1 MIDRLSKYN
10 RSTTRLGDSRRN
22 TEISSPHDVE
32 IHATAATVPVSGTPA
47 ELTRAAVRNTPVIN
61 QTNHRPRTP
70 ERRDSSHTVATWP
83 RVASSR
89 RMSRNHWASAA
100 VRTVTSAIRHALR
113 AESSAQ
119 KTAKTTSTVS
129 RRDLPPQD
137 EVVHRRE
144 SEEPDERGIDGDVGA
159 QGHTSRHRWLP
170 EDYRKF
176 KPGTEL
182 LRGPR

>member
-1 MIDRLSKYN
+1 MS
-10 RSTTRLGDSRRN
+10 
-22 TEISSPHDVE
+22 
-32 IHATAATVPVSGTPA
+32 
-47 ELTRAAVRNTPVIN
+47 
-61 QTNHRPRTP
+61 
-70 ERRDSSHTVATWP
+70 DSSHTLATWAKLETSVEKP
-83 RVASSR
+83 LGLYGCANRHERDQACADR
-89 RMSRNHWASAA
+89 RKE
-100 VRTVTSAIRHALR
+100 R
-113 AESSAQ
+113 AENGKDEQHRFA
-119 KTAKTTSTVS
+119 A
-129 RRDLPPQD
+129 RLPPQD